1 MKHDE
6 AVRLIDQA
14 ASALR
19 GKRDAAEFAVTAL
32 LAEGHLLI
40 EDVPGV
46 GKTTLVLALASALG
60 CTFGRIQFTPDTMPS
75 DIFGVSIYNAESKR
89 FEYKQGAIMKNVIL
103 ADEINRTP
111 PKTQSALLEAMEE
124 RQVTVD
130 GVTYPLPEPFFVAAT
145 QNPVEHSG
153 TFPLPEAQL
162 DRFMMRISIGYPDA
176 GSEEAMISDAV
187 TGKLG
192 ITVGKIMDIQ
202 ELIALQRE
210 VRTISVCSEIVS
222 YMTALCGATRQNEQI
237 LLGASPRAAIALARA
252 SQAAAYIGGRDYVT
266 PDDVKK
272 VFKAV
277 MTHRIIPSARARA
290 EGFGAERI
298 AERVM
303 RSVKVP
309 AL

>member
-1 MKHDE
+1 MDHAA
-6 AVRLIDQA
+6 AVRLIDQV
-14 ASALR
+14 ASVLR
-19 GKRDAAEFAVTAL
+19 GKRDAAELAVTAL

-46 GKTTLVLALASALG
+46 GKTTLALAIASALG
-60 CTFGRIQFTPDTMPS
+60 CSFGRIQFTPDTMPS
-75 DIFGVSIYNAESKR
+75 DVFGVSIYNEITKS
-89 FEYKQGAIMKNVIL
+89 FEYKEGAIMKNIIL

-130 GVTYPLPEPFFVAAT
+130 SVTYPLPEPFFVAAT

-162 DRFMMRISIGYPDA
+162 DRFMMRISIGYPDTGA
-176 GSEEAMISDAV
+176 EESMISDAV
-187 TGKLG
+187 TGRLSRRAEKVMDAPELVG
-192 ITVGKIMDIQ
+192 LQNEVKTV
-202 ELIALQRE
+202 
-210 VRTISVCSEIVS
+210 SVCPEVVS
-222 YMTALCGATRQNEQI
+222 YMTALCAATRDNEQL

-252 SQAAAYIGGRDYVT
+252 SQAAAFIGGRDYVT

-272 VFKAV
+272 VFMPV
-277 MTHRIIPSARARA
+277 MVHRFIPSARARA
-290 EGFGAERI
+290 EGHGSEWI
-298 AERVM
+298 AGRVM